1 MCVTDIRGKGRVMT
15 SKESLT
21 IGLVGSRAFELQ
33 AWQSPGCSA
42 LEEAYWMSSC
52 APERKLPQRSRLMR
66 LIDGISAAAVIAAA
80 RK

>member
-1 MCVTDIRGKGRVMT
+1 MT

-33 AWQSPGCSA
+33 AWQSPGSSA
-42 LEEAYWMSSC
+42 VEEAYWASSDV
-52 APERKLPQRSRLMR
+52 PERMLPQRSRLMR
-66 LIDGISAAAVIAAA
+66 LIDGISAAAVIAAT